1 MRMFDVSHRCAW
13 ARIRRFPFGGFTA
26 AVIVV
31 MARAVGA

>member
-13 ARIRRFPFGGFTA
+13 ARNRQFPFGGFTA

-31 MARAVGA
+31 MARAAGA